1 MIDFENI
8 DCFEKMKSIGNIQTD
23 SMFSLDIFYLI
34 NYNKIIISNLGG
46 RKDGRKCFVRSYYV
60 GCFNCNWNMSLE
72 DMWRKI

>member
-8 DCFEKMKSIGNIQTD
+8 YCFEKMKSIGNIQTD

-46 RKDGRKCFVRSYYV
+46 RKDGQKCFVRNYYID
-60 GCFNCNWNMSLE
+60 CLKCSWSMSLE
-72 DMWRKI
+72 DARRKI